1 MASTDGLIALTGSD
15 EEAPSE
21 KLVLLLTD
29 IVDST
34 AINQALGDAAM
45 AAVWREHDRLSRV
58 LLAQWSGT
66 EIGRS
71 DGFLILFEC
80 VGDALGFAGDYH
92 ALTRRLHPPLSARVG
107 VHLGPGTLRS
117 NSDED
122 RRRGATPFEVDGAAL
137 PIAARI
143 MATAIGGQT
152 LVSES
157 AFASLASPP
166 QHARCHGHWS
176 LKGVSQPLELFEV
189 GHSDSAF
196 LPPPDSEKS
205 YRVVWTGQMWL
216 PRRQIPNSLPVDRDE
231 FVGREM
237 PLRSLGDR
245 YAAGARLV
253 SVLGIGGA
261 GKTRLASRFGWLHL
275 GDYPGGVWFCDLSSA
290 RLLEDIPR
298 AVAQGLQVQL
308 GAGEPI
314 AQVAS
319 VLAAR
324 EACLLVLDNFEQVNR
339 FAEATV
345 GLWLDSAPRVKFLAT
360 TREVLGISGEEVY
373 ALPPLNALEGIDL
386 FMQRASATGA
396 YPVDSDGSAGE
407 VARLVD
413 MLDGLPL
420 AIELAAART
429 LVMSPKMLLDAMSER
444 FKLLATRGGRQDRQ
458 STLRKTFD
466 WSWDLLSETDKSV
479 LAQLAVFEGGI
490 SLAAAKSV
498 IKLPSNYE
506 VLWTVDLLQ
515 SLVEKSML
523 RVHSDLRFELLSTLQ
538 EYALEH
544 LGGVGQFHES
554 GPEFTSQTRTRHYRF
569 FSQLSESDTVANQC
583 IELPNLLAACRRA
596 VDASDTPAAVDS
608 LVLAWIA
615 LKLRG
620 PFRVGLELAQFVS
633 AQCALE
639 PSQRAT
645 VDWIAGSALYSLGR
659 LKLSKERLDSGIA
672 AARECGNKRSE
683 ARLLCSLGE
692 WFSTTGDEAA
702 ALESLRDAMDLA
714 AVVDDPLVQLKALNE
729 LGALAQTQLN
739 VGVARGYYERALL
752 LAREIGDVR
761 WEGAVLG
768 NLGGLLHSQEQLNDA
783 ARFYESAIARSQQCG
798 DRRMEGNHRCNLG
811 LALHQ
816 LGNNVEALFQFEVV
830 LATSR
835 ELGNP
840 RLESAAL
847 CNMGLALESQNLLSE
862 AAGYQERAAT
872 IASQTGDLRVE
883 GQAWTCLVRLHVKLE
898 SSALAHQCFAAGER
912 CLVDADDPY
921 DLALLLCE
929 LTELC
934 IFDGN
939 TDGANAALV
948 RAEAEARKCPSEAR
962 TQVERV
968 LVRCREK
975 VSWLH

>member
-1 MASTDGLIALTGSD
+1 M
-15 EEAPSE
+15 
-21 KLVLLLTD
+21 LLLTD

-34 AINQALGDAAM
+34 ALNQELGDAAM

-58 LLAQWSGT
+58 LVGRWSGT

-71 DGFLILFEC
+71 DGFFILFASAD
-80 VGDALGFAGDYH
+80 DALGFAGDYH
-92 ALTRRLHPPLSARVG
+92 SLTRRLQPPLSARVG
-107 VHLGPGTLRS
+107 VHSGPGMLRS

-122 RRRGATPFEVDGAAL
+122 RQRGATPFEVDGAAL

-143 MATAIGGQT
+143 MATATGGQT

-157 AFASLASPP
+157 AFASLTSPP
-166 QHARCHGHWS
+166 LHARCHGHWT
-176 LKGVSQPLELFEV
+176 LKGVSEPIELFEV
-189 GHSDSAF
+189 AHADSAF

-205 YRVVWTGQMWL
+205 YRVVRAGKMWL

-231 FVGREM
+231 FVGRGM
-237 PLRSLGDR
+237 SLRALGDR
-245 YAAGARLV
+245 FAAGARLV

-290 RLLEDIPR
+290 RSLEDIPR
-298 AVAQGLQVQL
+298 AVAQGLQVPL
-308 GAGEPI
+308 GAGEPT
-314 AQVAS
+314 AQVAA
-319 VLAAR
+319 VLAGR

-339 FAEATV
+339 FAEKTV

-360 TREVLGISGEEVY
+360 TREVLGICGEKVF
-373 ALPPLNALEGIDL
+373 ALPPLDASEGFDL
-386 FMQRASATGA
+386 FVHRASATGGTHGE
-396 YPVDSDGSAGE
+396 SDGATADVS
-407 VARLVD
+407 RIVD
-413 MLDGLPL
+413 LLDGLPL

-429 LVMSPKMLLDAMSER
+429 LVMSPKILLAAMSER
-444 FKLLATRGGRQDRQ
+444 FKLLASRGGRQDRQ

-479 LAQLAVFEGGI
+479 LAQLAVFDGGI

-498 IKLPSNYE
+498 LKPPSNGE

-544 LGGVGQFHES
+544 LGGVDQFPES
-554 GPEFTSQTRTRHYRF
+554 GPEFASQTRTRHYRF
-569 FSQLSESDTVANQC
+569 FARLSEADAVANQC
-583 IELPNLLAACRRA
+583 IELPNLLAASRRA
-596 VDASDTPAAVDS
+596 VDESDTSAAVDS
-608 LVLAWIA
+608 LVLAWTA

-620 PFRVGLELAQFVS
+620 PFRVGLELAYFVS
-633 AQCALE
+633 SQCALA

-659 LKLSKERLDSGIA
+659 LKLSKERLESGIA
-672 AARECGNKRSE
+672 AARECGDKRSE

-692 WFSTTGDEAA
+692 WFSTTGDETA

-714 AVVDDPLVQLKALNE
+714 AVVSDPLVQLKALNE

-739 VGVARGYYERALL
+739 LGVARGYYERALL
-752 LAREIGDVR
+752 LAREISDVR

-768 NLGGLLHSQEQLNDA
+768 NLGGLLHSQEQLDDA
-783 ARFYESAIARSQQCG
+783 ARLYESAIIRSQQCG

-816 LGNNVEALFQFEVV
+816 LGNNAEALAQFEVV
-830 LATSR
+830 LTTSR

-847 CNMGLALESQNLLSE
+847 CNMGLALESQNLLTE
-862 AAGYQERAAT
+862 AVGHQERAST

-912 CLVDADDPY
+912 CLVNAADPY
-921 DLALLLCE
+921 DLTLLLCE

-939 TDGANAALV
+939 TDGAIAALA
-948 RAEAEARKCPSEAR
+948 RAEAEVQKCPSESR
-962 TQVERV
+962 TQVNRV
-968 LVRCREK
+968 LGRCREN
-975 VSWLH
+975 VASLH